1 MGAYK
6 QNQFKLCSHPS
17 GLIIKRHSYILAKC
31 TIFGISSGYLTVNNS
46 SPPFVSS
53 VFFHPVIRAVLVF
66 QCAHCAGV
74 MGFVVHHNSASSFK
88 GAWLKGGSN
97 SCHTAPSSACAVS
110 AQTSEP
116 RPQHRPNRNCYSVV
130 LQTYLIYKD
139 ATSWVQI
146 LHFQ

>member
-88 GAWLKGGSN
+88 GAWLKGVAIPV
-97 SCHTAPSSACAVS
+97 TQPPPQLVP
-110 AQTSEP
+110 P
-116 RPQHRPNRNCYSVV
+116 RHKPANLDLNIGLTGITIV
-130 LQTYLIYKD
+130 LSYQTYLIY
-139 ATSWVQI
+139 I
-146 LHFQ
+146 